1 MPVNGASGLAGM
13 EVAEQLE
20 TLSVA
25 GEAAG
30 PAGVCSVAEEDV
42 SLPSEMFSELEQTA
56 FQGRGGADG
65 AAAEGLLQAGEAGPS
80 VAVPGGGTID
90 GQIPGLLEVPATDSS
105 PMNGSALPTDCTWPS
120 CNSGAACVAGGEPG
134 GGRGEERSQDSQ
146 AAAEGED
153 LPGRDLCPEKGAPPP
168 LDLRGPSSCLGLPGG
183 PGEGAVGA
191 RLISPDPEEQDQGPG
206 EVSAVK
212 KESLVDEGGSAS
224 TESESDTDTDSSS
237 SVSST
242 SSCSPVV
249 SEEDDQQCKNNAGS
263 QSIGKKGEVSE
274 KSLPIEDL
282 AIFLPESVELMP
294 FGKVSSIV
302 DNLVI
307 VESLKGLPPVN
318 EDSVL
323 FKQDHYSIGK
333 VFEVF
338 GPVSHPFYALQFN
351 SPEHIEA
358 KGIKAHDDVYFAPS
372 VESFTQYVFPEK
384 MKQVKGSDASWMND
398 EEPPAEALDFSDDE
412 KEKAAKQ
419 QKKSETLRRKKF
431 RSQDESNENGNHYQP
446 RGHYS
451 SNYSRGSL
459 RGGLNPSFSRGR
471 FPRPPIPPH
480 SFRQQARPP
489 QHYCSEYTEFQK
501 PSAFFQHPRRE
512 HPGRQQCSFPPP
524 SFGTV
529 SNEANRFPF
538 PPPTWGWPQDGVQNT
553 YDPLLSLLSLP
564 PPPPPPLPPEST
576 APPNNNNA
584 L

>member
-1 MPVNGASGLAGM
+1 M

-25 GEAAG
+25 AEAAG
-30 PAGVCSVAEEDV
+30 PEGSCSVAEENV
-42 SLPSEMFSELEQTA
+42 STLSEVGQTA
-56 FQGRGGADG
+56 PQGRSGAGGA
-65 AAAEGLLQAGEAGPS
+65 ATEGHLQAGEAGPS
-80 VAVPGGGTID
+80 AAVPAGGTVD
-90 GQIPGLLEVPATDSS
+90 GQIPGLLEVPATDST
-105 PMNGSALPTDCTWPS
+105 PMNGSAFPRDCTWPR
-120 CNSGAACVAGGEPG
+120 AVCVAGGDPG
-134 GGRGEERSQDSQ
+134 AGRGEKRSQDSP
-146 AAAEGED
+146 APAEGEG
-153 LPGRDLCPEKGAPPP
+153 LPGPEEGAPPPP
-168 LDLRGPSSCLGLPGG
+168 LDLSGPSSSLGLAGG
-183 PGEGAVGA
+183 PGEGAAQV
-191 RLISPDPEEQDQGPG
+191 RLASPGPEGQGQGPG
-206 EVSAVK
+206 DVFALK
-212 KESLVDEGGSAS
+212 KEPSVDEGGSAS

-249 SEEDDQQCKNNAGS
+249 FEEDDRQCKNDADS
-263 QSIGKKGEVSE
+263 QSVGGKEVSE
-274 KSLPIEDL
+274 KSLPVEDL
-282 AIFLPESVELMP
+282 TIFLPESVELVP

-384 MKQVKGSDASWMND
+384 MKQEKGSDASWKND

-419 QKKSETLRRKKF
+419 QKKSERRKKF
-431 RSQDESNENGNHYQP
+431 RSQNESNENGNHYQP
-446 RGHYS
+446 RGQHS

-471 FPRPPIPPH
+471 FPRPPIPSY

-501 PSAFFQHPRRE
+501 PSAFFQHPRRG

-529 SNEANRFPF
+529 SNEAYRF
-538 PPPTWGWPQDGVQNT
+538 PPPPPAWGWPQDCVRNT
-553 YDPLLSLLSLP
+553 YDPLLALLSLP
-564 PPPPPPLPPEST
+564 PPPPPPLPPAST

-584 L
+584 R